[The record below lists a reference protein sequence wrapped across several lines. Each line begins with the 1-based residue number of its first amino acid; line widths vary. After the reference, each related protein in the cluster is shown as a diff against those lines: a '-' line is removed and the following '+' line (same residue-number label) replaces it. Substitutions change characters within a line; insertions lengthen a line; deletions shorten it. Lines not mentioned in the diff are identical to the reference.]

1 MATDYILY
9 GAELSLF
16 TRKLESAL
24 VWYDIP
30 FSRRAKT
37 SDIRAEIDRRS
48 GTHQMPALLTPEN
61 WMLADT
67 TPILML
73 LDARHPRRAMFP
85 PGPAGVMVHVIEE
98 FFDEWVAR
106 VMVHYRWHYPASAQ
120 FAIERLTREL
130 LPDADEGTLATAIA
144 QSPIRDWG
152 LRACRATGTGT
163 PHQQRAAEQEYEG
176 LLEAI
181 SQQLTRSRFLLGDRP
196 CAVDAIV
203 LGGLLA
209 HTYMDPDPKKV
220 VARYPRVVQWCTQ
233 DARQWDGDGELA
245 PFPTSTP
252 FAHIVLSAMATT
264 YVPFILGN
272 SRALASSARAFTINT
287 YGADVSYLARP
298 YPERS
303 RRMISDRIRHQ
314 LDQQQRSTIDGWLHE
329 WNLHDCFEIAHE
341 GSFS

>member
-24 VWYDIP
+24 IWYGIP
-30 FSRRAKT
+30 FVRQAKT
-37 SDIRAEIDRRS
+37 SQTRTEIDRRS

-73 LDARHPRRAMFP
+73 LDARYPRRAMFP
-85 PGPAGVMVHVIEE
+85 SGLAGVMVHVLEE
-98 FFDEWVAR
+98 FFDEWAAR
-106 VMVHYRWHYPASAQ
+106 VMVHYRWHYPASAK
-120 FAIERLTREL
+120 FAAERLTREL
-130 LPDADEGTLATAIA
+130 FPDADEATLAKAVA
-144 QSPIRDWG
+144 ESPVADWG
-152 LRACRATGTGT
+152 LRACRATGTGS
-163 PHQQRAAEQEYEG
+163 PHQQRAAEHEYEG

-181 SQQLTRSRFLLGDRP
+181 SQQLTRTRFLLGDRP

-203 LGGLLA
+203 VGGLLA
-209 HTYMDPDPKKV
+209 HTYMDPDPKRV

-233 DARQWDGDGELA
+233 DARQWDGGGELA

-252 FAHIVLSAMATT
+252 FAQTVLSAMAST
-264 YVPFILGN
+264 YVPFVLGN
-272 SRALASSARAFTINT
+272 SRALASNAKAFTIST
-287 YGADVSYLARP
+287 YGEEVSYLARP

-303 RRMISDRIRHQ
+303 RRMIGDRIRHQ
-314 LDQQQRSTIDGWLHE
+314 LDYRERLTVSAWLRE
-329 WNLHDCFEIAHE
+329 WGLQDCFETAM
-341 GSFS
+341 